1 MRAFFPTALAS
12 SGGLETLQV
21 VVRPGIPGK
30 PFFFFYFQPVFQT
43 QKRDGTN
50 HKLSLK
56 NQNISGTCLTHLLHH
71 FFFIFFFAVFF
82 QQNFR
87 LFSKK
92 KKKKVSEG
100 STLK

>member
-43 QKRDGTN
+43 QKRDMTN

-71 FFFIFFFAVFF
+71 FFFFLFFGCFF
-82 QQNFR
+82 PAEFQT
-87 LFSKK
+87 LFG
-92 KKKKVSEG
+92 KKVSEG

>member
-71 FFFIFFFAVFF
+71 FFFCCFFPAEF
-82 QQNFR
+82 QT
-87 LFSKK
+87 LFKK
-92 KKKKVSEG
+92 KKKK
-100 STLK
+100 

>member
-30 PFFFFYFQPVFQT
+30 PFFFFNFQPVFQT

-71 FFFIFFFAVFF
+71 FFFCCFFPAEF
-82 QQNFR
+82 QT
-87 LFSKK
+87 LFKK
-92 KKKKVSEG
+92 KKKKS
-100 STLK
+100 K

>member
-71 FFFIFFFAVFF
+71 FFFCCFFPAEF
-82 QQNFR
+82 QT
-87 LFSKK
+87 LFEKK
-92 KKKKVSEG
+92 KKKSK
-100 STLK
+100 